1 MLYGCLKDALLP
13 PRSALCSG
21 VVRCV
26 SRCVSRC
33 VPLCPVV
40 CSVVSRSLPLS
51 HSPSLSVSLLLCR
64 GVAVGLL
71 WGCCGSPPFQFLT
84 CPGSAPLPIIPG
96 AFPRVITTL
105 PKWSNFISLN
115 SFSQQYHMA
124 AAATARAQWVVADV
138 LGMPYGC
145 LRDVFGMP

>member
-1 MLYGCLKDALLP
+1 MDALRMPCCRLVP
-13 PRSALCSG
+13 
-21 VVRCV
+21 RCV
-26 SRCVSRC
+26 PVWFVASRVVSRVVSRC
-33 VPLCPVV
+33 VPWCVPLCHGL
-40 CSVVSRSLPLS
+40 SL
-51 HSPSLSVSLLLCR
+51 SPSLSLSLLLCR

-138 LGMPYGC
+138 LGMP
-145 LRDVFGMP
+145 

>member
-40 CSVVSRSLPLS
+40 CSVVSPSLPLS
-51 HSPSLSVSLLLCR
+51 LSPSLSLSLLLCR

-84 CPGSAPLPIIPG
+84 CPGSAPSPIIQG
-96 AFPRVITTL
+96 AFPVSLRLCPSGQILYRLIHFPNSITW
-105 PKWSNFISLN
+105 PPQHRRERNGWWRMS
-115 SFSQQYHMA
+115 
-124 AAATARAQWVVADV
+124 W
-138 LGMPYGC
+138 GC
-145 LRDVFGMP
+145 LMDASGMS

>member
-40 CSVVSRSLPLS
+40 CSVVSPSLPI
-51 HSPSLSVSLLLCR
+51 SLSLLLCR

-71 WGCCGSPPFQFLT
+71 WGCCGSPHFQFLT
-84 CPGSAPLPIIPG
+84 CPGSAPLHIIPG

-105 PKWSNFISLN
+105 HKWPNFISLN
-115 SFSQQYHMA
+115 LFSQQYHMA

-145 LRDVFGMP
+145 LRDVLGMP

>member
-40 CSVVSRSLPLS
+40 CSVVSPSLPLS
-51 HSPSLSVSLLLCR
+51 LSLPLSPSMPWGCC
-64 GVAVGLL
+64 GAAVGLL
-71 WGCCGSPPFQFLT
+71 WLSRFPIPNLSWFSPFAYYSGGL
-84 CPGSAPLPIIPG
+84 PLCHYDF
-96 AFPRVITTL
+96 AQVI
-105 PKWSNFISLN
+105 KFYI
-115 SFSQQYHMA
+115 A
-124 AAATARAQWVVADV
+124 
-138 LGMPYGC
+138 
-145 LRDVFGMP
+145 

>member
-26 SRCVSRC
+26 SRCVPWC
-33 VPLCPVV
+33 VPLCH
-40 CSVVSRSLPLS
+40 PLS
-51 HSPSLSVSLLLCR
+51 LSPSLSLSLLLCR

-145 LRDVFGMP
+145 LRDVLGMP